1 MGDGSLRY
9 KTLSDFSK
17 ILGLFEEQD
26 VEERGVSDIARSL
39 SMLPSKVSRMLKTL
53 EMDGWVE
60 RNGRTGKYRVGVRFL
75 RVGLLYVLNHPLRR
89 LILPHVEQM
98 ARDLGLLSGW
108 GIFKNDKIIVVDRI
122 RMKKGPLIHL
132 LGSDVPLHSSSYGK
146 VFLAYMPPDE
156 RDAILQSLSLPRF
169 TGKTIGSAD
178 ALKAELAKVRVQGFS
193 IDDEET
199 RDGVTGLGAP
209 VFGEQ
214 GELLAVIT
222 VSGDTV
228 EFSSDKASEIGYLVE
243 KSFFISRQL
252 GYRMAG
258 QEVRE
263 WQQRNRRENE
273 AF

>member
-1 MGDGSLRY
+1 VADSSRDNSLRY
-9 KTLSDFSK
+9 KTLSDFSR

-26 VEERGVSDIARSL
+26 VEERGVSDIARAL

-53 EMDGWVE
+53 ETDGWVE

-132 LGSDVPLHSSSYGK
+132 LGSEVPVHSSSYGK
-146 VFLAYMPPDE
+146 VFLAYMSSDE
-156 RDAILQSLSLPRF
+156 RDVILRSLPLPRF
-169 TGKTIGSAD
+169 TGKTIGTID
-178 ALKAELAKVRVQGFS
+178 AMREELMRVRAQGFS
-193 IDDEET
+193 VDDEET

-209 VFGEQ
+209 VFGDQ
-214 GELLAVIT
+214 GELLAAIT
-222 VSGDTV
+222 VSGDTT
-228 EFSSDKASEIGYLVE
+228 EFSPGKTAEARYLVDKAL
-243 KSFFISRQL
+243 FISRQV
-252 GYRMAG
+252 GYKIT
-258 QEVRE
+258 E
-263 WQQRNRRENE
+263 
-273 AF
+273 